1 MTDDVLLLPGQRAT
15 RLRDAD
21 PAVTAQSPGPGAVP
35 KSGSARPGD
44 AAARLPMGQAMVPV
58 LAPTTG
64 RRAAVPDSAGLAV
77 LGTGTQALTR
87 GREVPAGTEEAV
99 AGACPVAVRTPGA
112 KPVVCGRPAPGC
124 TVVGGRAFEVTRREA
139 AVAGACLVAVRTP
152 GAKPVVCG
160 RPAPGCTVVGGRA
173 FEVTRR
179 EAAVAGA
186 CLVAVRTPGAKPVVC
201 GRPAPGCA
209 VVGGG
214 AFEVTRREAETGVL
228 RRSATV
234 VVGDP
239 ATAAEDAGPVGGAL
253 RTGLPTGL
261 VRPGD
266 VPTGRAVARG
276 APGDTVHQDAA
287 EGERR

>member
-99 AGACPVAVRTPGA
+99 AGACPVAARTPGA
-112 KPVVCGRPAPGC
+112 KPVVR
-124 TVVGGRAFEVTRREA
+124 
-139 AVAGACLVAVRTP
+139 
-152 GAKPVVCG
+152 
-160 RPAPGCTVVGGRA
+160 
-173 FEVTRR
+173 
-179 EAAVAGA
+179 
-186 CLVAVRTPGAKPVVC
+186 